1 MSNPYIRQL
10 GNLTPELTDF
20 VGRGRLLA
28 NLEKRLGES
37 QLVTVTGM
45 GGVGKSRTVFRLANM
60 VRSQYRDGVWWVD
73 LDGLEDAGLIKHVI
87 ATALGLPEQ
96 SSQFEPQS
104 LSEWVRERDM
114 LLIIDTCEHLVQ
126 GCAEVVREL
135 LEAAPDL
142 KVLAISRQRLYLTHE
157 HVVLVPPLEVPGD
170 DALESLLRNESMQ
183 LIKARASVSVPDL
196 VLDQGK
202 VKALAELCRRLDGLP
217 LAIEV
222 AAVRLRRLSIEQMLA
237 DRFDLL
243 DSKGNGTPLRHRTL
257 RAVIS
262 RSHGL
267 CEPAE
272 QLLWAR
278 LSVFAREFDLDAAR
292 TVCSDEGL
300 PAETI
305 SGLLGQLV
313 DKSIVLFR
321 NDQGSGRYELIN
333 ALAAYAEERLDEL
346 GQSEQIRQRHL
357 EYYLRLAQRSEDA
370 WSGPRQIYWHVRL
383 RQEYGNVQKALE
395 YALKS
400 SEKGVLAL
408 RLLSS
413 LWFMWVCCGFTQ
425 DGQRYLEQA
434 LKANV
439 IPSKERCKAL
449 WVLSYV
455 LSAQGDSMGAQARA
469 ESCLEEAALVGD
481 SRAAMLASKMQGTA
495 ALLQGDLN
503 KAGALLG
510 MALEFNTDSMELNPG
525 LLPAVIES
533 ALLLTAQ
540 GATSDAEALL
550 QDCLQMCKERGEQ
563 WVSSHAYWALADS
576 MLTAGRI
583 DEALLNVRE
592 SLRIKRRFHDT
603 LGTLLALET
612 AMRIFVKLGRLPLA
626 AQLLGTLQHN
636 WHMAGEPQMGAPWMT
651 EHHKECLRDCRRQL
665 DDPAYRS
672 AFEEGARLDLDEASA
687 LALDEWDVPPS
698 SALEIRVTDDDDKA
712 FAKVEDAVVQVAGA
726 FGFEVPTA
734 QGARHER
741 YVMKFR
747 EAASDGT
754 ADEQLEEMDRALRD
768 GTPRGET
775 AQSNA
780 VDSLITVLEDVNR
793 AAVLVEQTLLVKMNG
808 RIVTRRL
815 STAEQAY
822 LDNHRRLFNEPA
834 DLLHELGQ
842 LELGSTPDSRR
853 RVKRGDREII
863 VEHLGE
869 SAARALDAWADAAN
883 YEISVN
889 LPLWVKSGHTD
900 SRLLALIVKT
910 PRDSGQRTSKVIA
923 KVCPPGPSSREP
935 SQHQRAWD
943 ASSEPFRREHLVAV
957 KPHSPAIGNEGGYV
971 LLQDI
976 AGGSFAGMCQM
987 AELESPSEIIDAF
1000 TVVLD
1005 GLICKWN
1012 GKRTDLFS
1020 HIDSGEYIRG
1030 ELRQKFEPSGK
1041 LYTWAEENGL
1051 LSPDRRWIMFEDES
1065 NARLL
1070 PNPVAMAAGTIVAR
1084 DNVQHLRGLAHG
1096 DLHTGNVLLERTRQ
1110 GELLSQRFRFVDLT
1124 TFDISAPLT
1133 RDPAML
1139 LLSIIARR
1147 IPLDMRAQE
1156 NLFDQIARGE
1166 GSQSHQLFALLMR
1179 SIRDIDREL
1188 LHDDFREDWIN
1199 QLPLSLLATALL
1211 HCTFANLDER
1221 TRWWFFR
1228 LAARCGAEY
1237 LQATNSWP
1245 SSNERPYM
1253 LGLKDMGG
1261 FLMPPPRP

>member
-1 MSNPYIRQL
+1 MSNPCFQQP
-10 GNLTPELTDF
+10 GNLAPEPADF

-28 NLEKRLGES
+28 TLEKRLGES
-37 QLVTVTGM
+37 RLVTVTGV
-45 GGVGKSRTVFRLANM
+45 GGVGKSRTAFRLANM
-60 VRSQYRDGVWWVD
+60 VRSRYRDGVWWVD
-73 LDGLEDAGLIKHVI
+73 LGWLKDAGLIKHVI
-87 ATALGLPEQ
+87 ATALSLPEQ

-114 LLIIDTCEHLVQ
+114 LLVIDTCEHLVQ
-126 GCAEVVREL
+126 GCAEVVHEL
-135 LEAAPDL
+135 LKAAPGL
-142 KVLAISRQRLYLTHE
+142 KVLTTSRQRLDLPYE
-157 HVVLVPPLEVPGD
+157 HVVPVPPLEVPGD
-170 DALESLLRNESMQ
+170 DALESLSRNESMQ
-183 LIKARASVSVPDL
+183 LIKARAGVSVPDL
-196 VLDQGK
+196 ALDHGK
-202 VKALAELCRRLDGLP
+202 VVKGLAQLCRRLDGLP

-222 AAVRLRRLSIEQMLA
+222 AAARLRWLSIEQMLT
-237 DRFDLL
+237 DQFDLL
-243 DSKGNGTPLRHRTL
+243 DSTGNGKLLRHRTL

-278 LSVFAREFDLDAAR
+278 LSVFARDFDLDAVRA
-292 TVCSDEGL
+292 VCSDEGL
-300 PAETI
+300 PADTV
-305 SGLLGQLV
+305 SGLLSKLV

-333 ALAAYAEERLDEL
+333 ALAVYAEERLDEL
-346 GQSEQIRQRHL
+346 GQTEQIRQRHL

-395 YALKS
+395 HALKS
-400 SEKGVLAL
+400 SEKGALAL

-439 IPSKERCKAL
+439 MPSKDRCKAL

-455 LSAQGDSMGAQARA
+455 LSAQGDSMGAQAMA
-469 ESCLEEAALVGD
+469 ESCLEEAAMVGD

-550 QDCLQMCKERGEQ
+550 QDCLRMCKERGEQ
-563 WVSSHAYWALADS
+563 WVSSHAYWALAGS

-687 LALDEWDVPPS
+687 LALDEGDVPPS
-698 SALEIRVTDDDDKA
+698 TALEIRVTDDDDKA

-734 QGARHER
+734 QGSRHER

-747 EAASDGT
+747 EATSDGT

-768 GTPRGET
+768 KTRRGET
-775 AQSNA
+775 AQSDA
-780 VDSLITVLEDVNR
+780 VGSLITVLEDVNR
-793 AAVLVEQTLLVKMNG
+793 AVVLVEQTLLVKMNG

-834 DLLHELGQ
+834 DLLHELDQ
-842 LELGSTPDSRR
+842 LEPDSGPDSRR

-869 SAARALDAWADAAN
+869 PAARALDAWADAAN

-889 LPLWVKSGHTD
+889 LPLWVKSGHTE
-900 SRLLALIVKT
+900 SCLLALIVKT
-910 PRDSGQRTSKVIA
+910 PRDSGRRTSKVIA

-943 ASSEPFRREHLVAV
+943 ASSRAFRREHLVAV
-957 KPHSPAIGNEGGYV
+957 KPHSPAIGNAGGYV
-971 LLQDI
+971 LLQEI

-987 AELESPSEIIDAF
+987 AELESPPEIIDAF
-1000 TVVLD
+1000 SAVLD
-1005 GLICKWN
+1005 GLLCKWN
-1012 GKRTDLFS
+1012 GKRADPFS
-1020 HIDSGEYIRG
+1020 HMDSGEYIRG
-1030 ELRQKFEPSGK
+1030 ELRRKFEPSGK
-1041 LYTWAEENGL
+1041 LYAWAEKNGL

-1070 PNPVAMAAGTIVAR
+1070 PNPLAMAAGTIVAR

-1110 GELLSQRFRFVDLT
+1110 GELPSQRFRFVDLT

-1139 LLSIIARR
+1139 LLSIIAGR
-1147 IPLDMRAQE
+1147 IPLDKRAQDR
-1156 NLFDQIARGE
+1156 LSDQIAQGE
-1166 GSQSHQLFALLMR
+1166 GRHELFGPLMR
-1179 SIRDIDREL
+1179 LIRDTDRKL
-1188 LHDDFREDWIN
+1188 IRDDFREDWIN

-1211 HCTFANLDER
+1211 HCTFSNLDER

-1237 LQATNSWP
+1237 LQATDSWP
-1245 SSNERPYM
+1245 SSNERPHVV
-1253 LGLKDMGG
+1253 GLKDMGG
-1261 FLMPPPRP
+1261 FLMSPPRP